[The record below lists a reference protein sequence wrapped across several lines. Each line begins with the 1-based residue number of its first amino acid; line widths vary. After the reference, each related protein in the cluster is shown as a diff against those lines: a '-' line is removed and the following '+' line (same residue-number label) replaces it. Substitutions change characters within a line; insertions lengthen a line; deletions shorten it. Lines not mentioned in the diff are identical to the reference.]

1 MLKVFLRE
9 LVGPQRS
16 GLQRVRLQ
24 NAGFTQPPP
33 EMEPV
38 QLGAWEGVKIPQTQ
52 QEGWLV
58 SRVEVG
64 EKYPLLLTIFCVL
77 LMADHWEQMSGGASG
92 APLAVWVM
100 KAGRNPCDGAVEHR
114 AVLSPAKDCC

>member
-52 QEGWLV
+52 QERWLV

-64 EKYPLLLTIFCVL
+64 EEYPLLLTLFCVSCLWLTIGKRCLGGPPVL
-77 LMADHWEQMSGGASG
+77 LLLYG
-92 APLAVWVM
+92 
-100 KAGRNPCDGAVEHR
+100 
-114 AVLSPAKDCC
+114 